1 MATGRLKIGLAGVGH
16 LGRAHAR
23 ILSQLPGVEL
33 VGVADPMLE
42 QAQAVASER
51 QCRAFA
57 SHEPLLDLVEAMVV
71 VTPTRYHHAVA
82 TDALRHGL
90 PVFVEKPLASTSQQA
105 AELVDLARRCGVPLQ
120 VGHIERFNP
129 AYEALRR
136 RNIRSHY
143 IRADRAGPFSGR
155 SLDIGVVLDLMIHD
169 IDLVLDQARGAE
181 VIRVEAMGASILG
194 GHEDVAQARLV
205 MGDGLVADLSACRC
219 QPTAVRQMH
228 LWGADGFA
236 TLDFSNKSMRYVMPS
251 EDITAGRLRAPE
263 MSPEGIQDLKET
275 IFQKHLVPGETTC
288 PGPHDALTSE
298 LIDFVAAIR
307 QQRAPRVDGRAGQRA
322 IEVAERILQAME
334 KHAWT
339 GHPSNPMGP
348 RELPSISRHELRGNA
363 A

>member
-33 VGVADPMLE
+33 VGVADPMLD

-51 QCRAFA
+51 NCQAFA

-71 VTPTRYHHAVA
+71 VTPTRYHHGVA
-82 TDALRHGL
+82 ADALRHGL
-90 PVFVEKPLASTSQQA
+90 PVFVEKPLASTSHEASQ
-105 AELVDLARRCGVPLQ
+105 LVDLARKRGLPLQ

-136 RNIRSHY
+136 SNIRSNY

-181 VIRVEAMGASILG
+181 LIRVEAMGASILG

-228 LWGADGFA
+228 LWGAEGFA
-236 TLDFSNKSMRYVMPS
+236 TLDFNNKSMRFVLPS
-251 EDITAGRLRAPE
+251 EDIMAGRVRAPE
-263 MSPEGIQDLKET
+263 MSPDAIRDLKET

-322 IEVAERILQAME
+322 IEVAERILEAME
-334 KHAWT
+334 QHPWT
-339 GHPSNPMGP
+339 GHPSNPKGP
-348 RELPSISRHELRGNA
+348 RELPSLSRHEMHGHA